1 MLRRNINMDGLS
13 LSRRSAF
20 LTAVLPL
27 SVDEWGSG
35 AFTVGDCAGTLI
47 DGSIKLHG
55 LSVAAGLM

>member
-35 AFTVGDCAGTLI
+35 AFTVGDCAGKRSLTARLNVT
-47 DGSIKLHG
+47 DCR
-55 LSVAAGLM
+55 